1 MSRSLL
7 LPLKLLI
14 SAALLAALLYFLDLG
29 SVLERLAQAELSWV
43 MAALLCLLVG
53 QFLSALRWAWL
64 ARGLGLEVRLF
75 RKVYLYFLGMFLSL
89 FLPSIIGGD
98 VARGVL
104 LAKGREGKGWE
115 AAASIILERLNGVLA
130 LVLVVAAC
138 LFFLVLPLA
147 WKWTWWVLVICMCLA
162 VAGYQ
167 YLHPRLPDM
176 AASWRKLSLT
186 SHAFQRAWWK
196 ALPVSITF
204 QVLVVQA
211 HVFLGLAV
219 GLSLSW
225 PEYGVMVCL
234 VALASALPLSFNGF
248 GIREGGYVGFAAYF
262 GANGDVAAAMAA
274 LWVAVLVLASLPG
287 GLVLWRLGGLKERGM
302 KEQN

>member
-1 MSRSLL
+1 

-14 SAALLAALLYFLDLG
+14 STALLAALLYFLDLAA
-29 SVLERLAQAELSWV
+29 VLERLARVDLLWV
-43 MAALLCLLVG
+43 VAALLCILVG
-53 QFLSALRWAWL
+53 QLLSAVRWAWM
-64 ARGLGLEVRLF
+64 ARGLGLEVRLI

-104 LAKGREGKGWE
+104 LARGREGKGWE
-115 AAASIILERLNGVLA
+115 AAASIILERLNGVVA
-130 LVLVVAAC
+130 LVLVVAVC
-138 LFFLVLPLA
+138 LLYLPLPQLWKWVWWLLVLLGFLVL
-147 WKWTWWVLVICMCLA
+147 V
-162 VAGYQ
+162 GYK

-176 AASWRKLSLT
+176 MASWRGLPLT
-186 SHAFQRAWWK
+186 SDAFQSAWWK
-196 ALPVSITF
+196 SLPMSLAF

-262 GANGDVAAAMAA
+262 GASGETAAAMAA
-274 LWVAVLVLASLPG
+274 LWVAVLILASLPG
-287 GLVLWRLGGLKERGM
+287 GVVLWRMGGLKEREM
-302 KEQN
+302 KQQH

>member
-1 MSRSLL
+1 MLL
-7 LPLKLLI
+7 N
-14 SAALLAALLYFLDLG
+14 FLNLG
-29 SVLERLAQAELSWV
+29 SVLERLAQVELSWV
-43 MAALLCLLVG
+43 LAALLCILVG
-53 QFLSALRWAWL
+53 QLLSALRWAWL

-104 LAKGREGKGWE
+104 LARGREGKGWE
-115 AAASIILERLNGVLA
+115 AAASIILERLNGVMA
-130 LVLVVAAC
+130 LVLVVAGC
-138 LFFLVLPLA
+138 LYFLPLPPA
-147 WKWTWWVLVICMCLA
+147 WKWAWWALVVLVCLTV
-162 VAGYQ
+162 VAYK
-167 YLHPRLPDM
+167 YLHPRLPNM
-176 AASWRKLSLT
+176 MASWRRLPLT
-186 SHAFQRAWWK
+186 SPAFQMAWWK
-196 ALPVSITF
+196 SLPASLVF
-204 QVLVVQA
+204 QALVVQA

-248 GIREGGYVGFAAYF
+248 GIREGGYVGFATYF

-287 GLVLWRLGGLKERGM
+287 GVVLWRMGGLKDRES
-302 KEQN
+302 KQQL